1 VKRVNVAAVIAVL
14 LGFVALGL
22 VVWRPE
28 TESARALV
36 IGLLALV
43 AAVLSFRE

>member
-1 VKRVNVAAVIAVL
+1 VKRVNVAAIISVVL
-14 LGFVALGL
+14 CFVALGL
-22 VVWRPE
+22 AMWDPE
-28 TESARALV
+28 AQFDRALI

>member
-1 VKRVNVAAVIAVL
+1 MTRINVAAIVAVL
-14 LGFVALGL
+14 LGFIALGL
-22 VVWRPE
+22 IIWRPE